1 MNRKMIR
8 TVDVKLTSEE
18 LSVFSLFKDKDT
30 RGNDRAKEI
39 VEKMKDCKYV
49 HLMIRG
55 KLTDGSF
62 FTFVDVIVP
71 IKQVE
76 YLNNKLYEFVTVTK
90 DRSALYYSEV
100 EDTFVNVNCIGKAQI
115 TIVAT
120 KNELIETK
128 GV

>member
-18 LSVFSLFKDKDT
+18 LSVFSLFKDKNT
-30 RGNDRAKEI
+30 SGNDRAKEI

-90 DRSALYYSEV
+90 DKSALYYSEI

-120 KNELIETK
+120 KNELIET
-128 GV
+128 

>member
-62 FTFVDVIVP
+62 FTFVDVIMP

-90 DRSALYYSEV
+90 DKSALYYSEV

-120 KNELIETK
+120 KNELIET
-128 GV
+128 